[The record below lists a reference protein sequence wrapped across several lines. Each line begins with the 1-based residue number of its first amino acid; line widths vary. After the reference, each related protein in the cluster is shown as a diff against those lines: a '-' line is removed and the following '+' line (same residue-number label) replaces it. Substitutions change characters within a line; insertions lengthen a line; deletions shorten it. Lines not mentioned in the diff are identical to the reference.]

1 VISPEGDFNI
11 EFANSTGAPDG
22 GLDFISSRGYP
33 PIEFGYDDNSDSE
46 SEDDD
51 QSTSSSNQ
59 NAISS
64 SEDVHRLALRRSRS
78 DSRYR
83 RSFRTVLYIS
93 MEYCDKRT
101 LRDIIKRGLYKEDEE
116 TWRLLRQILEGLV
129 HIHGL
134 NVVHRDLKPEN
145 IFIDSTSSVKI
156 GDFGLAT
163 SGQYSMMDR
172 QTSAVPNT
180 LSGEM
185 TKSIGTAFYVA
196 PEVSSSNGVGSY
208 TSKVDMYSLGVI
220 LFEMCYRPLL
230 PGMERAEIG
239 KNLRLERPSLPK
251 DFDFV
256 GKHVQT
262 GIIQSLLA
270 RNPKERP
277 SSAELL
283 QGGKLP
289 VQMESET
296 IRRALAGLSDSESPY
311 YQKMMSTLF
320 ATTNKQAKDFAW
332 DIDTTMQSSS
342 DLLLQGLVKQQL
354 IEIFRHHGAVE
365 TPRSMLFP
373 RSRHYGSNAVQL
385 LDANGTLL
393 QLPFDLTL
401 PHARSLAKHEPSV
414 LRSFAFGSVFR
425 GMLPTL
431 LFPSKRVGNDPSRV
445 TPQHSFTCM
454 TKMDM
459 LTLIPQSDNQS
470 GGQPFTVDEVDFDIV
485 SPDTLDLALKE
496 AEVIKVL
503 DEIVISIPTLD
514 SAHMC
519 FHINH
524 SDLLGL
530 IFDHCRIEENIR
542 EKVSDTL
549 NRLNIGAWSWQKIK
563 NELRSPMVGVSA
575 TSVDDLQNFDFRGM

>member
-1 VISPEGDFNI
+1 MTSNGVATTDFSSSALSPGANVNI
-11 EFANSTGAPDG
+11 EFGNSTG
-22 GLDFISSRGYP
+22 GLDFMSSRGYP
-33 PIEFGYDDNSDSE
+33 QVEFGYDDNSDDE
-46 SEDDD
+46 TDDDDD
-51 QSTSSSNQ
+51 QSLSSSND

-64 SEDVHRLALRRSRS
+64 AIGDHELALRRTRS

-83 RSFRTVLYIS
+83 RSYRTVLYIS

-116 TWRLLRQILEGLV
+116 MWRLLRQILEGLV

-145 IFIDSTSSVKI
+145 IFIDGTSSVKI

-163 SGQYSMMDR
+163 SGQYSTVDR
-172 QTSAVPNT
+172 PSSAVPHT
-180 LSGEM
+180 TSGEM

-196 PEVSSSNGVGSY
+196 PEVSSSIGGGSY

-220 LFEMCYRPLL
+220 LFEMCFRPLL

-239 KNLRLERPSLPK
+239 QNLRLEKPVLPK

-256 GKHVQT
+256 GKPVQA
-262 GIIQSLLA
+262 GIIESLLA

-277 SSAELL
+277 SSVELL

-296 IRRALAGLSDSESPY
+296 IRRALAGLSDSQSPY

-320 ATTNKQAKDFAW
+320 ATQNNQAKDFAW
-332 DIDTTMQSSS
+332 DMDTTSQSSS
-342 DLLLQGLVKQQL
+342 TLLLQGLVKQQL
-354 IEIFRHHGAVE
+354 ITIFRHHGAVE
-365 TPRSMLFP
+365 TPRSILFP
-373 RSRHYGSNAVQL
+373 RSRHYGPNAVQL

-425 GMLPTL
+425 GTYL
-431 LFPSKRVGNDPSRV
+431 K
-445 TPQHSFTCM
+445 
-454 TKMDM
+454 
-459 LTLIPQSDNQS
+459 
-470 GGQPFTVDEVDFDIV
+470 DF
-485 SPDTLDLALKE
+485 
-496 AEVIKVL
+496 
-503 DEIVISIPTLD
+503 SIPR
-514 SAHMC
+514 
-519 FHINH
+519 N
-524 SDLLGL
+524 
-530 IFDHCRIEENIR
+530 EE
-542 EKVSDTL
+542 E
-549 NRLNIGAWSWQKIK
+549 
-563 NELRSPMVGVSA
+563 
-575 TSVDDLQNFDFRGM
+575 